1 MNIQKIPVDKIKIP
15 EIRASAYL
23 TEEQK
28 AMLEASIANF
38 GIVQPIIVRRLPDGS
53 YELVAGKN
61 RLEAAK
67 QQGINLIDAVVI
79 DMDEKTSLML
89 NMIEN
94 LARGET
100 NDIEVAK
107 VIKKAIDMGMG
118 INDIAKMLNR
128 SVQWVKDRLL
138 LLELPEDL
146 QEYVAKGILKIGHIK
161 AAAQL
166 PTPEEIADALKTAID
181 LQWDVKTLER
191 YVENRLEQ
199 LRMLEEAR
207 SQGAKPPEFAL
218 LPKQEV
224 VQLTYCPVCKMYVHQ
239 SKMNYLQI
247 CEDCRIVLQYVV
259 ENIGNGMEAVKIIYN
274 ALTGQ
279 QVALQQEY
287 GTEQNQSTTK

>member
-1 MNIQKIPVDKIKIP
+1 MNTQKIPVDKIKIP
-15 EIRASAYL
+15 EIRASAHL

-28 AMLEASIANF
+28 AMLEASIAQF
-38 GIVQPIIVRRLPDGS
+38 GIIQPIIVRKLTDGT

-67 QQGINLIDAVVI
+67 QQGIQFIDAVVL
-79 DMDEKTSLML
+79 DMDEKTSLIL

-107 VIKKAIDMGMG
+107 VIKKALDMGMG

-146 QEYVAKGILKIGHIK
+146 QEYVTKGILKIGHIK
-161 AAAQL
+161 TAAQL
-166 PTPEEIADALKTAID
+166 PTPEEVADALRTAIN
-181 LQWDVKTLER
+181 LEWDVKTLER

-199 LRMLEEAR
+199 LRQLEEAR
-207 SQGAKPPEFAL
+207 EQGVKPPEFAL
-218 LPKQEV
+218 LSKEEV
-224 VQLTYCPVCKMYVHQ
+224 VNLMFCPFCKRYVQH
-239 SKMNYLQI
+239 KNMNYLHM
-247 CEDCRIVLQYVV
+247 CDDCKMVLQYVV
-259 ENIGNGMEAVKIIYN
+259 ENIGTGMEAIQIIYN
-274 ALTGQ
+274 ALTQ
-279 QVALQQEY
+279 SSPATENQE
-287 GTEQNQSTTK
+287 K

>member
-1 MNIQKIPVDKIKIP
+1 MNTQKIPVDKIKIP
-15 EIRASAYL
+15 EIRASAHL

-28 AMLEASIANF
+28 AMLEASIAQF
-38 GIVQPIIVRRLPDGS
+38 GIVQPIIVRRLPDGN

-67 QQGINLIDAVVI
+67 QQGIQLIDAVVL
-79 DMDEKTSLML
+79 DMDEKTSLIL

-107 VIKKAIDMGMG
+107 VIKKALDMGMG

-128 SVQWVKDRLL
+128 SIQWVKDRLL

-166 PTPEEIADALKTAID
+166 PTPEEVADALKTAIN
-181 LQWDVKTLER
+181 LEWDVKTLER

-199 LRMLEEAR
+199 LRQLEEAR
-207 SQGAKPPEFAL
+207 QQGVKPPEFAL
-218 LPKQEV
+218 LPKEEV
-224 VQLTYCPVCKMYVHQ
+224 VNLMFCPFCKRYVQ
-239 SKMNYLQI
+239 NKNMNFLHM
-247 CEDCRIVLQYVV
+247 CDDCRTVLQYVV
-259 ENIGNGMEAVKIIYN
+259 ESIGTGMEAMQIIYN
-274 ALTGQ
+274 ALTQ
-279 QVALQQEY
+279 NSSVTEQQE
-287 GTEQNQSTTK
+287 K

>member
-15 EIRASAYL
+15 EIRASAHL

-38 GIVQPIIVRRLPDGS
+38 GIIQPIIVRRLPDGS

-61 RLEAAK
+61 RLEASK
-67 QQGINLIDAVVI
+67 QQGINIIDAVVI

-166 PTPEEIADALKTAID
+166 PTPEEIADALKTCIN
-181 LQWDVKTLER
+181 LEWDVKTLER

-207 SQGAKPPEFAL
+207 AQGVKPPEFAT
-218 LPKQEV
+218 LPKEEIV
-224 VQLTYCPVCKMYVHQ
+224 NLMFCPFCKRYVKNT
-239 SKMNYLQI
+239 SMSYMLI
-247 CEDCRIVLQYVV
+247 CEDCKNLLQYVTD
-259 ENIGNGMEAVKIIYN
+259 NIGTGMEAMKTIYS

-279 QVALQQEY
+279 QVSLQQEY
-287 GTEQNQSTTK
+287 STEQSQSTTK

>member
-1 MNIQKIPVDKIKIP
+1 MNTQKIPVDKIKIP

-28 AMLEASIANF
+28 AMLEASIAQF
-38 GIVQPIIVRRLPDGS
+38 GIVQPIIVRRLPDGT

-67 QQGINLIDAVVI
+67 QQGIQLIDAVVL
-79 DMDEKTSLML
+79 DMDERTSLIL
-89 NMIEN
+89 NMVEN

-107 VIKKAIDMGMG
+107 VIKKAIDLGMG

-166 PTPEEIADALKTAID
+166 PTPEEVADALKTAIN
-181 LQWDVKTLER
+181 LEWDVKTLER

-199 LRMLEEAR
+199 LRMLEESR
-207 SQGAKPPEFAL
+207 QQGIKPPEFAL
-218 LPKQEV
+218 LPKEEV
-224 VQLTYCPVCKMYVHQ
+224 VNLMFCPFCKRYVQ
-239 SKMNYLQI
+239 NRNMNFLHM
-247 CEDCRIVLQYVV
+247 CDDCRNVLQYVV
-259 ENIGNGMEAVKIIYN
+259 ENIGTGMEAMQIIYN
-274 ALTGQ
+274 ALTQSGA
-279 QVALQQEY
+279 V
-287 GTEQNQSTTK
+287 TEQQGK